1 MRGRPPSGI
10 DLVGEVEGSGQARR
24 RLKVMLETLA
34 GSKKISEACEELGI
48 GEAQFHKLRH
58 RMMAGA
64 VASLEPSPAGRPAA
78 DRGERDERL
87 AEVQEENRQLRIE
100 LRASQIREE
109 IALLMPHLAKV
120 PEAPKKNRTSKSH
133 PTAGAAAR
141 KVDREDLRGENRR
154 D

>member
-24 RLKVMLETLA
+24 RLRVMLETLS
-34 GSKKISEACEELGI
+34 GSKKIAEACEELGI

-64 VASLEPSPAGRPAA
+64 VASLEPSPAGRPPA

-87 AEVQEENRQLRIE
+87 AEVQDENRQLRIE

-109 IALLMPHLAKV
+109 IALLMPHLVKV
-120 PEAPKKNRTSKSH
+120 PEAPKKK
-133 PTAGAAAR
+133 
-141 KVDREDLRGENRR
+141 R
-154 D
+154 DKQEPSDGGSEGTQD